1 MKSSL
6 RGCRIAGWRVRGHR
20 TACRNPG
27 RLDTDRRGA
36 GRGRVIPH
44 ANRLETSTL
53 AALALPVA
61 VVEPTFG
68 ALPVAPARAPQAL
81 RAGFGRAA
89 WAAVDVAPVA
99 APADGE
105 HVLAARASRQPQ
117 RRLRGIHGLRSVP
130 TRNTAAD
137 APRSTQTCDNPG
149 WSSLCAFED
158 RGSSTRGSGARY
170 SGSSLASGDG
180 RPHAGPHALEGRRCA
195 PRPDLR
201 PGEGRAP
208 LGQRPLDQEEKNPC
222 PGGPLAS
229 VGGEMLRKR
238 HFYVIVNTP
247 VRP

>member
-6 RGCRIAGWRVRGHR
+6 RGCRIAGWRVRCHR
-20 TACRNPG
+20 AACRNPG

-44 ANRLETSTL
+44 ANRLDASTL
-53 AALALPVA
+53 AAVALPVA
-61 VVEPTFG
+61 VIEPTFG
-68 ALPVAPARAPQAL
+68 ALPVTAARAPQAL

-105 HVLAARASRQPQ
+105 HGLAARASRQPQ

-137 APRSTQTCDNPG
+137 APRSTKTCDNPG
-149 WSSLCAFED
+149 WSSLCAYED
-158 RGSSTRGSGARY
+158 RGSSTRGLGARY
-170 SGSSLASGDG
+170 SGSSLASADG
-180 RPHAGPHALEGRRCA
+180 RPDAALHALTGRRCA

-208 LGQRPLDQEEKNPC
+208 LGSKTLGSGRKESV
-222 PGGPLAS
+222 PGRATRLSGRRNAQKTSL
-229 VGGEMLRKR
+229 LRDR
-238 HFYVIVNTP
+238 
-247 VRP
+247 